1 MVMAARRPSVP
12 CRSDFSPTLPP
23 AATTAVGL
31 KSDLQPPGHGKPR
44 ANTSAPCSPAADQY
58 RRGLQAGNAPTPSPC
73 RSDVSPTAAPAIC
86 QRIGLKPD
94 LRSLFASIGL
104 LLTLAPAHAAVSVN
118 DDLGRQLAL
127 ARPAQR
133 IISLAP
139 HLTEDLFAIGAGG
152 QIVGV
157 VDYSD
162 YPAAAKQIP
171 RVGGYSGFDLE
182 RIRTLKPDL
191 IVGWPS
197 GNPSRQLQQLEKL
210 GIPLFYDNTRRL
222 TQLPTV
228 LQRLGIL
235 TGRPAEAGRAAQGF
249 RDRLAALRQRYAGKP
264 PVRVFYQ
271 VWDRP
276 LMTINRE
283 QIISDAIELCAGVN
297 VFGQLPALVPTVDE
311 ETVLQAN
318 PQLIVTS
325 GEAGMASGSLERWR
339 RWPALE
345 ANRRQAL
352 VNLPPDLLSRIGPR
366 LIDGAERLCQAID
379 QARQSR

>member
-1 MVMAARRPSVP
+1 MVMAAPPGSGRLRRF
-12 CRSDFSPTLPP
+12 CRSDFSPT
-23 AATTAVGL
+23 T
-31 KSDLQPPGHGKPR
+31 
-44 ANTSAPCSPAADQY
+44 
-58 RRGLQAGNAPTPSPC
+58 
-73 RSDVSPTAAPAIC
+73 APAIGN
-86 QRIGLKPD
+86 RVGLESGLSKA
-94 LRSLFASIGL
+94 LAGIGL
-104 LLTLAPAHAAVSVN
+104 LLALVPAHAAVSVT
-118 DDLGRQLAL
+118 DDLGRQVAL
-127 ARPAQR
+127 AQPAQR
-133 IISLAP
+133 IVSLAP

-162 YPAAAKQIP
+162 FPAAAKQLP

-182 RIRTLKPDL
+182 RIRALKPDL

-197 GNPSRQLQQLEKL
+197 GNPSRQLQQLESL
-210 GIPLFYDNTRRL
+210 GIPLFYDDTRRL
-222 TQLPTV
+222 NRLPGV
-228 LQRLGIL
+228 LQRLGVL
-235 TGRPAEAGRAAQGF
+235 TGKTATADKVAQDF

-264 PVRVFYQ
+264 AVRVFYQ

-283 QIISDAIELCAGVN
+283 QIISDAITLCGGVN

-311 ETVLQAN
+311 EAVLQAN
-318 PQLIVTS
+318 PQLIATS

-379 QARQSR
+379 RARQPR